1 MNSMMRSLSHAR
13 FVEFTLG
20 TCSDPENFSKGG
32 GSDGYLS
39 FAEGGGG
46 GGVWTPPQDPC
57 LRKKNFRFSTLF
69 LSILKVIISRY

>member
-39 FAEGGGG
+39 FAEGGGRG
-46 GGVWTPPQDPC
+46 RLDSP
-57 LRKKNFRFSTLF
+57 
-69 LSILKVIISRY
+69 SRSVLEKEKLPF